1 MQDDK
6 IFDLMAKM
14 YTEMQQGFKK
24 IDERFTG
31 VDGQIDGIDK
41 KMDGLEKRMNGL
53 EEKVAN
59 NSVMFEKRGK
69 DIQLLVEGQKNLS
82 EQMDRK
88 FAEVNKTIEDN
99 YTLHDRAIKN
109 ISKTSVK
116 GEKAYDFIK
125 ELSSKN
131 FDD

>member
-1 MQDDK
+1 
-6 IFDLMAKM
+6 MAKM

-31 VDGQIDGIDK
+31 VDGQIDGID
-41 KMDGLEKRMNGL
+41 KRMNGL